1 MVAPLTLGIAA
12 IGWSRV
18 TLRDQTPA
26 HTIVGA
32 LLGELAAAVVFDL
45 MR

>member
-1 MVAPLTLGIAA
+1 MMAPLTLGIAA

-26 HTIVGA
+26 RTIVFG
-32 LLGELAAAVVFDL
+32 L
-45 MR
+45 MP